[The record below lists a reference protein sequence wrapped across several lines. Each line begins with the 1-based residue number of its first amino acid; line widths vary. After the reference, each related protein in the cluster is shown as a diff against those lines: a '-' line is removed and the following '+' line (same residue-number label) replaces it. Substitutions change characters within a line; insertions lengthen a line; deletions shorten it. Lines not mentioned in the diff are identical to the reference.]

1 MTVKDFFSKP
11 ESNPIKTLVGVGAF
25 LVASFFILTVAFPRS
40 NLIQGLVNPLNKV
53 DGTFMLTTTSAHT
66 ISSNIYGVS
75 AAKFFDELPW
85 STDSSVQS
93 AVTTLNPEVLRFPSG
108 GTTKWYH
115 FKTTYMTSPL
125 TAEEATHLVAGNELR
140 GYGNIEYDR
149 IQEDDLED
157 LTGPGP
163 GGVSYQDQQ
172 NEATQNYIR
181 DFAQMA
187 VATHAQVLF
196 VANIHYASPNEVK
209 EQVQFLKDQGVN
221 IVGVE
226 LGNEEYSKGNFWL
239 AGDPLIE
246 GPIAVTNYLNAIA
259 PYKTAIQAV
268 LPTVPFAVT
277 AAPKKTFGETEG
289 VEGGFDADGDFN
301 EQWNLALASQMGG
314 KGYTKYV
321 VHYYANFLNCAAN
334 LPATVANQASWGSCG
349 LSELA
354 NIFSE
359 DADTS
364 LPKVLKW
371 YADTYGSTK
380 KMWFT
385 EWNIN
390 QDPSRTDGA
399 FGNTLFHAIF
409 TTNVFNTL
417 AQVNV
422 DKNDLVE
429 YATYHTLS
437 TDGLKNTMISRKR
450 AGETLND
457 NPGSPSL
464 SNRRASYFGM
474 YSMRDLLRSNPSKIS
489 VTATYS
495 SDPGVVYVNAYKV
508 GSSYYL
514 HIANTADKTI
524 TLRNVA
530 IDGVPIDRNTKLG
543 SEYFIEGSGL
553 FDARGANKFSNNPP
567 QLDEYIRTSAL
578 KKIVVPAFSTGYIK
592 IQ

>member
-1 MTVKDFFSKP
+1 MTLREFFDRP
-11 ESNPIKTLVGVGAF
+11 ESNPVKIIFGVGAF
-25 LVASFFILTVAFPRS
+25 LVASFFILVLAFPRS
-40 NLIQGLVNPLNKV
+40 NFIQGLVNPLNKI
-53 DGTFMLTTTSAHT
+53 DGTFALTTTGAHS
-66 ISSNIYGVS
+66 ISSKIYGVS

-85 STDSSVQS
+85 GTDTSVQS
-93 AVTTLNPEVLRFPSG
+93 AVTTLGPKVLRFPSG

-115 FKTTYMTSPL
+115 FKTTYMSSPL
-125 TAEEATHLVAGNELR
+125 TTEEMSHLVNGNELR

-149 IQEDDLED
+149 NQEGDIDD
-157 LTGPGP
+157 LTGA
-163 GGVSYQDQQ
+163 GVDGSSYQDQQ

-187 VATHAQVLF
+187 VATHAEVLF
-196 VANIHYASPNEVK
+196 VANIHYATPNEAK

-239 AGDPLIE
+239 AGNPLVE
-246 GPIAVTNYLNAIA
+246 GPLAVTNYLNAVA
-259 PYKTAIQAV
+259 PFKTAISAV
-268 LPTVPFAVT
+268 LPDVPFAVT
-277 AAPKKTFGETEG
+277 AAPKKAFGETEG

-301 EQWNLALASQMGG
+301 EQWNLALASQMSA
-314 KGYTKYV
+314 KGYSHYI

-334 LPATVANQASWGSCG
+334 LPPTTVNQSSWESCG

-359 DADTS
+359 GADTS

-371 YADTYGSTK
+371 YGDTYGSSK

-409 TTNVFNTL
+409 TTNVFNAI

-422 DKNDLVE
+422 DKNDLIE
-429 YATYHTLS
+429 YATYHTLA

-450 AGETLND
+450 ASETLND
-457 NPGSPSL
+457 YPGSLSL
-464 SNRRASYFGM
+464 PNRRASYFGM
-474 YSMRDLLRSNPSKIS
+474 FSMKDLLRSNPSKIL

-495 SDPGVVYVNAYKV
+495 SDPGQIYVNAYKS
-508 GSSYYL
+508 GAEYYL
-514 HIANTADKTI
+514 HVANTTDKTI
-524 TLRNVA
+524 MVKNVLV
-530 IDGVPIDRNTKLG
+530 DGVPMDRNTKM
-543 SEYFIEGSGL
+543 SSVYFIEGNGL
-553 FDARGANKFSNNPP
+553 FDARGSNKFSNNPP
-567 QLDEYIRTSAL
+567 QLDEFIRNSSL
-578 KKIVVPAFSTGYIK
+578 KKLYIPAYSTGVVKIK
-592 IQ
+592 